1 MRLTVSAMVFAEAR
15 FLKKKKNPFQ
25 IAFQQVPIQALS
37 AYSQVTGNES
47 RGGRS
52 VAGAA
57 RGICIPELRAFFKKE
72 KKCDGGLGRLQNLG
86 AQGYIRENIVS
97 HNVIKLRVQSE
108 RGLWLAY
115 R

>member
-72 KKCDGGLGRLQNLG
+72 KKM
-86 AQGYIRENIVS
+86 
-97 HNVIKLRVQSE
+97 
-108 RGLWLAY
+108 
-115 R
+115 

>member
-1 MRLTVSAMVFAEAR
+1 MRLAVSAMVFAEAR
-15 FLKKKKNPFQ
+15 FLKKKKPFQ

-57 RGICIPELRAFFKKE
+57 RGICIPELRAFLKK
-72 KKCDGGLGRLQNLG
+72 KK
-86 AQGYIRENIVS
+86 
-97 HNVIKLRVQSE
+97 NVMESWGDYKT
-108 RGLWLAY
+108 
-115 R
+115 